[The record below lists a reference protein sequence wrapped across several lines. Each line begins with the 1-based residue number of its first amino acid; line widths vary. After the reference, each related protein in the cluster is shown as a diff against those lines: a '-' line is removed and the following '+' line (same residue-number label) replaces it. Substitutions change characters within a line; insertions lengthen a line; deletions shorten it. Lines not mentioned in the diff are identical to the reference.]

1 MEEEVIKILKSS
13 KRWINK
19 MNYLPLE
26 KAAQKLNIPE
36 SELLVRKALKDIEY
50 SKKKDKYNIDS
61 ILQTR
66 TMTLGI
72 DKYFN
77 EIERTHAENVQ

>member
-1 MEEEVIKILKSS
+1 
-13 KRWINK
+13 

-26 KAAQKLNIPE
+26 KAALKLNIPE

-50 SKKKDKYNIDS
+50 SQKKDKYNIDS

-77 EIERTHAENVQ
+77 ETEKKRTNKSNEIISFIEDEVI

>member
-1 MEEEVIKILKSS
+1 
-13 KRWINK
+13 
-19 MNYLPLE
+19 MNYLQLE
-26 KAAQKLNIPE
+26 KAALKLNIPE

-77 EIERTHAENVQ
+77 ENETLSLWSFLPIICVF